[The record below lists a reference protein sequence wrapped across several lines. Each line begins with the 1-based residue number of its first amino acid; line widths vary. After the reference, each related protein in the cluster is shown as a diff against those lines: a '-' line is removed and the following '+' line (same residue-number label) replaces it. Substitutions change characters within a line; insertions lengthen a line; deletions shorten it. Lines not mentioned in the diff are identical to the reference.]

1 MIKKTMAIFLAL
13 LMLIIPCLMNA
24 QTSTEIIQQ
33 ARMDAQRDINGCLWM
48 GLGFF
53 LVYLAVGAAYI
64 LVPNPPPSRLM
75 GKSPEYVQV
84 YILAYRRQAR
94 SKQVTNSLAGC
105 LGIFAAAF
113 IVVIIQ
119 KIATQD

>member
-1 MIKKTMAIFLAL
+1 MAIFLAL